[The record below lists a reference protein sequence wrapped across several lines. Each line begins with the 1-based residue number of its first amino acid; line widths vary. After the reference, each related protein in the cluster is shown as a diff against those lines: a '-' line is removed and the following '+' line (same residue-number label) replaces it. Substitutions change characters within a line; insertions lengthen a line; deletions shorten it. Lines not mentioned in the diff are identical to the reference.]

1 MATRFVPVL
10 VSLAGWLAAGGAVAA
25 DPSGDSAHAG
35 LTAETGIRAG
45 PGGCAYRLIGFTVE
59 SAFVVARFH
68 NGCGAPA
75 VFNLCLR
82 DAAGNASNRAV
93 RAEGNRT
100 ADLGLGHE
108 SVVPDQRVRWTVNA
122 PACPKRPREPSGDP
136 R

>member
-1 MATRFVPVL
+1 MAGRFVPL
-10 VSLAGWLAAGGAVAA
+10 LASLAGLFAAGGAAAA
-25 DPSGDSAHAG
+25 DPKGGSIHNG
-35 LTAETGIRAG
+35 LTADAVARAG

-93 RAEGNRT
+93 RAEGNSA

-108 SVVPDQRVRWTVNA
+108 SLVPDQRVRWTVDA
-122 PACPKRPREPSGDP
+122 PACPKRPREPSADA